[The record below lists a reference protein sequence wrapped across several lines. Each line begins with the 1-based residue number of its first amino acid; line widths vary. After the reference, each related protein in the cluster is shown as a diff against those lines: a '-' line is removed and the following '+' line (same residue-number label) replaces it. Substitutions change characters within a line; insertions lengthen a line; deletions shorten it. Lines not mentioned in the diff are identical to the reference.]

1 MNAPHRLPIT
11 TEAEVD
17 ITTEDILWYNICY
30 YITKAC
36 MTLLYDI
43 RSIDAWQ
50 VPATGPV
57 LLLPNHTSFY
67 DPPAVGITMQRRSFY
82 LARKTLFKNRFFS
95 KLIKSINAIPI
106 DQRSAGMDGIRHSIT
121 LLESQKALVIFPEGT
136 RTMDGEMVAFQPG
149 VHLLLRRCPVP
160 VVPVG
165 IAGAHEALPMGSGL
179 PRFSPLGLRHT
190 KANIVVSYGA
200 PVDGAEL
207 AAMPRKEAL
216 RRMESLVAAQV
227 MRARKVQQ
235 ARRKI

>member
-50 VPATGPV
+50 VPATGSV

-121 LLESQKALVIFPEGT
+121 LREPTRPCLWDLACHGFPLWAYDIPRPISLFLT
-136 RTMDGEMVAFQPG
+136 
-149 VHLLLRRCPVP
+149 
-160 VVPVG
+160 
-165 IAGAHEALPMGSGL
+165 AHPSM
-179 PRFSPLGLRHT
+179 
-190 KANIVVSYGA
+190 A
-200 PVDGAEL
+200 PNWPPCHAKRPCAVWN
-207 AAMPRKEAL
+207 PW
-216 RRMESLVAAQV
+216 
-227 MRARKVQQ
+227 
-235 ARRKI
+235 